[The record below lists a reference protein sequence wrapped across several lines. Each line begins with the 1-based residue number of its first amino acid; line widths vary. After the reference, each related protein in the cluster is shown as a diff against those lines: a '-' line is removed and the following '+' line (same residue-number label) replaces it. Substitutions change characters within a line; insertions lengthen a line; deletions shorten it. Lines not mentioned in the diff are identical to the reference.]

1 MNTNKMLDDYATW
14 LRNQY
19 KIKTIDESDGITTP
33 FENMIGDNMRIY
45 VTPLSSDRIRISD
58 DGTIFEDLFLYGIDV
73 TSYARKRIIDKI
85 KERYGI
91 DQIDDILSISG
102 KVSNFPAMK
111 QNLISAMIQIND
123 LSNTKKSNVESLF
136 YEEIYTYFRENDFGG
151 LSGWP
156 AEGKSGVSYS
166 IDYTIPEKK
175 DRPQRMIDFQQKI
188 SINEVMINAY
198 KFTDILSGTA
208 NKLNNT
214 PTYSIIFNS
223 NVGNVSDKAQKI
235 ADEARINLLP
245 WDNKKKLLELR

>member
-1 MNTNKMLDDYATW
+1 MNTSKMLDDYATW

-19 KIKTIDESDGITTP
+19 KIKTIDESDEITTP

-85 KERYGI
+85 KKRYGI
-91 DQIDDILSISG
+91 DQIDDTLSVSG
-102 KVSNFPAMK
+102 KISNFPAMK
-111 QNLISAMIQIND
+111 QNLITAMIQIND

-136 YEEIYTYFRENDFGG
+136 YEEIYSYFQENDFGG

-156 AEGKSGVSYS
+156 AEGKSGVSYA

-175 DRPQRMIDFQQKI
+175 NRPQRMIDFQQKI
-188 SINEVMINAY
+188 SMNEVLSNAY
-198 KFTDILSGTA
+198 KFTDILGSSTSML
-208 NKLNNT
+208 KSI

-223 NVGNVSDKAQKI
+223 DDGNVSEKAQKI
-235 ADEARINLLP
+235 ADEARIGLIP
-245 WDNKKKLLELR
+245 WNNKKLLLELR